1 MRACVSLFSW
11 RLQSKS
17 HQKLQAEGDEDEDV
31 EDDDLSL
38 AQAISLYQH
47 MREREEITTSH
58 QYSAAAGPSSAGLIG
73 SESGSAEQ
81 MLQSQRSTLKQDS
94 YFSDEDASDN
104 D

>member
-1 MRACVSLFSW
+1 M
-11 RLQSKS
+11 QE
-17 HQKLQAEGDEDEDV
+17 EGDEDEDV

-47 MREREEITTSH
+47 MRERDEMATSH
-58 QYSAAAGPSSAGLIG
+58 QHAVAGPSSAGLLG
-73 SESGSAEQ
+73 SASGSSEATPLVEAAMQ
-81 MLQSQRSTLKQDS
+81 AQRSTLKQDS